1 MRAQA
6 PIART
11 VRVCGLVLTAAL
23 AVPALATAAPTLTA
37 DLPCYSPGQPIGLG
51 GAGYTPSGD
60 VGVVFSLAG
69 AHGNNV
75 VPAQAPLR
83 ADAAGGINGRLPAPR
98 LASDSDLRES
108 VTVRANDQARI
119 GPSGPIG
126 LAEDSF
132 ATTQFTLSGVDVLV
146 LPWLIGHVNP
156 RAQTTFR
163 VWAGSHTARST
174 RTTSSTASASRPC
187 RSDRSAG
194 RAGT

>member
-11 VRVCGLVLTAAL
+11 VRACGLVLTAAL
-23 AVPALATAAPTLTA
+23 AAGARHGGAHASTA

-51 GAGYTPSGD
+51 GAGYTPAGD

-83 ADAAGGINGRLPAPR
+83 ADAAGGINGRLPAPA
-98 LASDSDLRES
+98 LASDNDLRES
-108 VTVRANDQARI
+108 VTMRANDQARI
-119 GPSGPIG
+119 GPSGP
-126 LAEDSF
+126 
-132 ATTQFTLSGVDVLV
+132 SGRRRTASRQPSSPCPAVDVLV

-163 VWAGSHTARST
+163 VMGWEPYRRST
-174 RTTSSTASASRPC
+174 RTTSSTASASRP
-187 RSDRSAG
+187 
-194 RAGT
+194 